1 MKVRDSFGSIS
12 SGRGVDDVFAGSDD
26 SLDKLEDEAMGSFLE
41 VEVGLDEG
49 EDDAFSLVLDV
60 ENEREVVPLCNER
73 LE

>member
-1 MKVRDSFGSIS
+1 VKVRDSFGSIG

-26 SLDKLEDEAMGSFLE
+26 SLDTLEDEAIGSFLE
-41 VEVGLDEG
+41 AEVGFDEG